1 MLTPFRFQQG
11 PRMTTIVLPPP
22 PREVPPL
29 TVEAG
34 AIRTFAA
41 DLLAAAAQVDD
52 LGTFVAGAAR
62 IDDWHALAAT
72 SYRHAIAPLGRRADA
87 MSLALRSVS
96 RRADAHAEAMT
107 GLVERRTTLV
117 GEREHLI
124 GAIQALSARAHA
136 ATETEAAAVQA
147 DCDDCR
153 RQVEGFEHDL
163 SAWSTDLAAEEAAM
177 RAAFD
182 RVLRLEQVEQRYAGV
197 ADAAD
202 GVLATMPGPGAGP
215 GEVSTWWGGLTREQ
229 QQAVIAAS
237 PGAVGNLDGI
247 PAWARDDANHLALDR
262 DLADWEHLEE
272 RGLLTSGEERWLEN
286 ARSARDAIDTIESG
300 LDPVTREP
308 VSAQLYLYDPAAFD
322 GDGAV
327 AVSAGDLDA
336 ADNVSVVVPGFGTD
350 GESAPYQAAR
360 ALTLY
365 ESSRFLAPGETNA
378 SMFWIGYDAPDNM
391 PWDEGWDAAGV
402 VTEEMATH
410 GGERLADTLDGLR
423 SSRDGDPAHLTAI
436 GHSYGST
443 TTGHAAHDHGIPVD
457 DLVFVGSPGVGGD
470 TDNAR
475 DTGVETDHVWAGANS
490 RDPIANLGN
499 HGWLHGET
507 VFGAGLGDDPA
518 EDDFGA
524 NRFRAESTTRADDS
538 VGLDA
543 FADHSKYFDHDTEA
557 LYNISQIV
565 NGNYDAVGQADPA
578 HDPWYAGV
586 QDPEFDRD
594 PTTPDTNGR

>member
-1 MLTPFRFQQG
+1 
-11 PRMTTIVLPPP
+11 MTTIWLPPT
-22 PREVPPL
+22 PRQVPPL
-29 TVEAG
+29 HVDAG

-41 DLLAAAAQVDD
+41 DLLAGAAQIDD
-52 LGTFVAGAAR
+52 LGTFVAGDAR
-62 IDDWHALAAT
+62 IGDWHALAAT
-72 SYRHAIAPLGRRADA
+72 SYRDAIAPLGRRADA

-96 RRADAHAEAMT
+96 RRCDAHAEAMA
-107 GLVERRTTLV
+107 GLLERRATLA
-117 GEREHLI
+117 GEREHLM
-124 GAIQALSARAHA
+124 GALEALAARAHA

-147 DCDDCR
+147 ECDDLR
-153 RQVEGFEHDL
+153 RRVEGFEHDL
-163 SAWSTDLAAEEAAM
+163 SAWSADLTAEETAM
-177 RAAFD
+177 QEAFD

-197 ADAAD
+197 ADPADAALD
-202 GVLATMPGPGAGP
+202 AMPGPAAGP
-215 GEVSTWWGGLTREQ
+215 GEVNAWWDALTHEQ

-237 PGAVGNLDGI
+237 PGAIGNRDGI
-247 PAWARDDANHLALDR
+247 PPWARDQANHVALDR
-262 DLADWEHLEE
+262 DLADWEHLEQ
-272 RGLLTSGEERWLEN
+272 RDLLTSDEERWLEN

-300 LDPVTREP
+300 IDPVTREH
-308 VSAQLYLYDPAAFD
+308 VASQLYLYDPAAFD

-327 AVSAGDLDA
+327 AVAAGNLDS

-365 ESSRFLAPGETNA
+365 ESSRFLGTTETNA

-402 VTEEMATH
+402 VTEEMATR
-410 GGERLADTLDGLR
+410 GGERLANTLDGLR
-423 SSRDGDPAHLTAI
+423 DSRDGDPAHLTAI

-470 TDNAR
+470 TDHAG
-475 DTGVETDHVWAGANS
+475 DTGVDADHVWAGANS

-499 HGWLHGET
+499 HGWIHGET

-543 FADHSKYFDHDTEA
+543 FDDHSKYFDHDTEA

-565 NGNYDAVGQADPA
+565 NGNYDAVEHAD
-578 HDPWYAGV
+578 HVYDPFYAGV

-594 PTTPDTNGR
+594 PTARDTDGR